1 MVKRVQIYFPKFEG
15 AVEGYVKNFLKKNLW
30 RVAATMEF
38 EDAMQEA
45 YLLFLILK
53 EKYGPTD
60 TPQHFMSLYKSS
72 WTRRFNDLSTVD
84 FRHRDKLVELTE
96 EEEAYRKE
104 HVIGDADTYGYLT
117 ALMGKAPEELRL
129 IFSLI
134 LSTSSPILNQA
145 VRNWEAQRGTES
157 YLEML
162 ATFAG
167 LPVSYNAEK
176 EVLNFILH

>member
-60 TPQHFMSLYKSS
+60 TPQHFMGLYKSS
-72 WTRRFNDLSTVD
+72 WARRFNDLSTVD

-104 HVIGDADTYGYLT
+104 HVIGDADT
-117 ALMGKAPEELRL
+117 
-129 IFSLI
+129 S
-134 LSTSSPILNQA
+134 
-145 VRNWEAQRGTES
+145 GT
-157 YLEML
+157 
-162 ATFAG
+162 
-167 LPVSYNAEK
+167 
-176 EVLNFILH
+176 